1 VNNLYTHGDFDAAL
15 RLAQIGNPDKAHAA
29 GLYSAAGLA
38 ALELGST
45 DALAGL
51 VDKSLQLDSSPQAK
65 VSASAAF
72 TTAGKTDRALQLVD
86 QALKAKL
93 DKDEKLA
100 AILQKGQAK
109 FQAGDVAGAVEQARA
124 ARALADNEGTQQFL
138 ASMLVK
144 SPQRP
149 EGLAIMRQM
158 LSDSPGNVGLMNN
171 FGYSLV
177 DGYASPA
184 ELDEGFKLLKE
195 ASRLSPQ
202 EPNLLDSLA
211 WAYYQYGDFRTAD
224 RYIDLA
230 LDAYKPFHHW
240 ELFSH
245 KGDIAWR
252 LGDEDVAR
260 KNWKEALDARPP
272 DNEKAAIVARIQ
284 KGPPEPAPAVRD
296 TPEVPLNR
304 NHGETIEL

>member
-1 VNNLYTHGDFDAAL
+1 
-15 RLAQIGNPDKAHAA
+15 
-29 GLYSAAGLA
+29 
-38 ALELGST
+38 
-45 DALAGL
+45 
-51 VDKSLQLDSSPQAK
+51 
-65 VSASAAF
+65 
-72 TTAGKTDRALQLVD
+72 
-86 QALKAKL
+86 
-93 DKDEKLA
+93 
-100 AILQKGQAK
+100 
-109 FQAGDVAGAVEQARA
+109 
-124 ARALADNEGTQQFL
+124 
-138 ASMLVK
+138 
-144 SPQRP
+144 
-149 EGLAIMRQM
+149 MRKM

-177 DGYASPA
+177 DGYASQE

-252 LGDEDVAR
+252 LGDKDVAR
-260 KNWKEALDARPP
+260 KSWQEALNARL
-272 DNEKAAIVARIQ
+272 Q
-284 KGPPEPAPAVRD
+284 SGPPEPAPVTRD

-304 NHGETIEL
+304 NRGETIDL